1 MVDDSSWS
9 WIAQH
14 SHWLWRLVQNLI
26 LLLNNWEQLIDLECH
41 ACASCH
47 MVTMSTSLPLSASV
61 HWCIIRAGWGT
72 AAQHCFFFFLLVAIC
87 GIAVKKSLWPS
98 IAFYQQSTIVR
109 VMSVKLLTG
118 HLQLWNWSMITLCVI
133 CFIMYGHEYF
143 IWTSVF
149 TSRVINK
156 AAIKRN
162 FLRCFNLLIVVLDG
176 LGLGLNL
183 IDYL

>member
-87 GIAVKKSLWPS
+87 GIAVKKIPLAKYSILPTEHHCQSYVGETADWTPPAMKMVNDHSLCYMFYYVWAWVLHLDFS
-98 IAFYQQSTIVR
+98 IY
-109 VMSVKLLTG
+109 LT
-118 HLQLWNWSMITLCVI
+118 C
-133 CFIMYGHEYF
+133 
-143 IWTSVF
+143 
-149 TSRVINK
+149 NK
-156 AAIKRN
+156 
-162 FLRCFNLLIVVLDG
+162 
-176 LGLGLNL
+176 
-183 IDYL
+183 